1 MATDSPFGFVT
12 LWEDFTRD
20 NVTNLVETAASSATQ
35 DVISRHGGWW
45 RQVLAGDDADA
56 LCLAGENAWEVD
68 EGAPLVFETR
78 LQTSV
83 AASTSIFVGMSDAN
97 SDSVVIEDED
107 GTINTVAT
115 DAFGFLLE
123 GEQDATWQRMG
134 VQNDSDNTQAA
145 FTGTTDAA
153 NSTTQTLRMEAYAS
167 SSGTVLYFIDGKL
180 CGSGSPTSWF
190 RSSIVYTF
198 VLSSDDRGTAYNAD
212 YDYVFVEAPRS

>member
-1 MATDSPFGFVT
+1 M
-12 LWEDFTRD
+12 
-20 NVTNLVETAASSATQ
+20 
-35 DVISRHGGWW
+35 
-45 RQVLAGDDADA
+45 
-56 LCLAGENAWEVD
+56 
-68 EGAPLVFETR
+68 
-78 LQTSV
+78 
-83 AASTSIFVGMSDAN
+83 
-97 SDSVVIEDED
+97 
-107 GTINTVAT
+107 AT